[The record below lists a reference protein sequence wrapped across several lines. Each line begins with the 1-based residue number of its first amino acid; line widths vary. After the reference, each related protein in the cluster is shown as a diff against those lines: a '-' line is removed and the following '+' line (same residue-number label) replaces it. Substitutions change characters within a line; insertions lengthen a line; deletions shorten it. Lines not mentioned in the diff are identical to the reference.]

1 MYFLIL
7 LKFFTV
13 DRRLD
18 EWITFDKLKIKEETT
33 TTTEETPE
41 ESERKL
47 TRNMKRKYN
56 EIHNK
61 NVKNLKLTSRMNMI
75 LIMQL

>member
-61 NVKNLKLTSRMNMI
+61 NVKKLKLTSRMNMI